1 MPFPKGFLW
10 GGATAANQCE
20 GGYDEGGRGLA
31 NVDVIPH
38 GPERN
43 DVSRGL
49 RRMLDFEPG
58 YYYPAQTGIDFY
70 HRYREDIALFAEM
83 GFKVFRLS
91 IAWSRI
97 FPNGDEEEPNEAGL
111 AFYEDVFRCC
121 REHGIEPLV
130 TITHFD
136 CPIHLVKKYGAW
148 RNRTLIELYK
158 RLVTVLFNRYRGLVR
173 WWITFNEMNMI
184 LHRPFMGAG
193 IVLEPGEN
201 AREAEYRA
209 AHNELVASA
218 WATKIAHE
226 VDPENKVGCML
237 AAGSYYPYSCR
248 PEDVRAAQVKNQED
262 LFFVDV
268 QARGHYPGYALKM
281 LEREG
286 IDVGMTAE
294 DERILAEN
302 TVDFISGI
310 FQPILGPLAAA
321 GIMKGL
327 LSLITY
333 FVPAFAND
341 GLYTLLYTVADGFF
355 YFLPV
360 ALAFSAARKFR
371 MNEFTGVA
379 IGVALLY
386 PTMVALTSGEALG
399 SIDLGVAGTFSWYA
413 TALGVPIIMP
423 VSGYVSSVIPVL
435 LMVWF
440 GSIIERWLKSW
451 MPAALKMFLVP
462 LATMTV
468 SIVLGY
474 LVIGPVATLITNL
487 LSAAFSFIFQ
497 LPVVGS
503 VLGSALVGGLW
514 MCLVIFGFHW
524 SLIPISIMNLNTLG
538 HDSVLA
544 ATIGHGFALG
554 AVIFAMYLRNKDE
567 RFRGIALPAMISAFF
582 FGVTEPGI
590 YGIALPNKRAFV
602 VACLS
607 SAVGGAIVGMT
618 GALMYIS
625 GGLGV
630 FNLLNFIDGT
640 PGGAGISHMIFAIIA
655 SLVSAVLAFVIEF
668 ITYRPNDDE
677 EGAC

>member
-1 MPFPKGFLW
+1 
-10 GGATAANQCE
+10 
-20 GGYDEGGRGLA
+20 
-31 NVDVIPH
+31 
-38 GPERN
+38 
-43 DVSRGL
+43 
-49 RRMLDFEPG
+49 MLDFEPG

-302 TVDFISGI
+302 TVDLISGI

-327 LSLITY
+327 LALITY

-677 EGAC
+677 GGAR

>member
-327 LSLITY
+327 LALITY

-451 MPAALKMFLVP
+451 MPAALKIFLVP

-544 ATIGHGFALG
+544 ATVGHGFALG

>member
-1 MPFPKGFLW
+1 MAGKYDDLARSILENV
-10 GGATAANQCE
+10 GGAENVTSVAHCITRVRFKLKDESRANTPKIEALKGVIQVIQANGQYQVVVGNIVE
-20 GGYDEGGRGLA
+20 DVYDAVLEAGGLA
-31 NVDVIPH
+31 
-38 GPERN
+38 G
-43 DVSRGL
+43 G
-49 RRMLDFEPG
+49 G
-58 YYYPAQTGIDFY
+58 
-70 HRYREDIALFAEM
+70 
-83 GFKVFRLS
+83 
-91 IAWSRI
+91 
-97 FPNGDEEEPNEAGL
+97 
-111 AFYEDVFRCC
+111 
-121 REHGIEPLV
+121 
-130 TITHFD
+130 
-136 CPIHLVKKYGAW
+136 
-148 RNRTLIELYK
+148 
-158 RLVTVLFNRYRGLVR
+158 
-173 WWITFNEMNMI
+173 
-184 LHRPFMGAG
+184 
-193 IVLEPGEN
+193 
-201 AREAEYRA
+201 
-209 AHNELVASA
+209 SA
-218 WATKIAHE
+218 
-226 VDPENKVGCML
+226 
-237 AAGSYYPYSCR
+237 
-248 PEDVRAAQVKNQED
+248 
-262 LFFVDV
+262 
-268 QARGHYPGYALKM
+268 
-281 LEREG
+281 
-286 IDVGMTAE
+286 AE
-294 DERILAEN
+294 DEPEGEK
-302 TVDFISGI
+302 TVASVIIDLISGI

-327 LSLITY
+327 LALFTY
-333 FVPAFAND
+333 FVPDFAND

-379 IGVALLY
+379 IGVALVY
-386 PTMVALTSGEALG
+386 PTMVALTSGEVLG

-413 TALGVPIIMP
+413 TALGIPIIMP
-423 VSGYVSSVIPVL
+423 ASGYASSVIPVL

-440 GSIIERWLKSW
+440 GSLVERWLKGW

-487 LSAAFSFIFQ
+487 LSVAFSFIFQ
-497 LPVVGS
+497 LPVVGA

-538 HDSVLA
+538 HDYVLA

-554 AVIFAMYLRNKDE
+554 AVIFAMYLRNRDE

-590 YGIALPNKRAFV
+590 YGVALPNKRAFV

-630 FNLLNFIDGT
+630 FNLLNFIDET
-640 PGGAGISHMIFAIIA
+640 PGGAGISHMVFAIVA
-655 SLVSAVLAFVIEF
+655 SLVSAVLAFVVEF
-668 ITYRPNDDE
+668 VTYRPDAE
-677 EGAC
+677 EGAPELAPVQTEYERGTVCSPVTGYERGTVCSPVTGTVVQLSETPDPVFSSGAMGVGVAVVPDGETVFSPVSGTVLSAMPHAVGILSDDGAEVLVHVGIDTVEMGGDGLTCHVAQDSRVAAGDPIVTFSKEKVAAAGKRDTVFVIVTNSDDFASVTPRDNGAVTVGSPILHVVR

>member
-1 MPFPKGFLW
+1 MAEKYDDLARSILENV
-10 GGATAANQCE
+10 GGAENVASVAHCITRVRFKLKDESRANTAKIETLKGVIQVIQANGQYQVVVGNIVE
-20 GGYDEGGRGLA
+20 DVYDA
-31 NVDVIPH
+31 V
-38 GPERN
+38 
-43 DVSRGL
+43 
-49 RRMLDFEPG
+49 M
-58 YYYPAQTGIDFY
+58 
-70 HRYREDIALFAEM
+70 
-83 GFKVFRLS
+83 
-91 IAWSRI
+91 
-97 FPNGDEEEPNEAGL
+97 EAGNFSGG
-111 AFYEDVFRCC
+111 ASADD
-121 REHGIEPLV
+121 EPQGDK
-130 TITHFD
+130 T
-136 CPIHLVKKYGAW
+136 
-148 RNRTLIELYK
+148 
-158 RLVTVLFNRYRGLVR
+158 
-173 WWITFNEMNMI
+173 
-184 LHRPFMGAG
+184 
-193 IVLEPGEN
+193 
-201 AREAEYRA
+201 
-209 AHNELVASA
+209 VASV
-218 WATKIAHE
+218 II
-226 VDPENKVGCML
+226 
-237 AAGSYYPYSCR
+237 
-248 PEDVRAAQVKNQED
+248 D
-262 LFFVDV
+262 L
-268 QARGHYPGYALKM
+268 
-281 LEREG
+281 
-286 IDVGMTAE
+286 
-294 DERILAEN
+294 
-302 TVDFISGI
+302 ISGI

-327 LSLITY
+327 LALITY

-355 YFLPV
+355 YFLP
-360 ALAFSAARKFR
+360 
-371 MNEFTGVA
+371 
-379 IGVALLY
+379 
-386 PTMVALTSGEALG
+386 VALTSGEALG

-440 GSIIERWLKSW
+440 GSILERWLKSW
-451 MPAALKMFLVP
+451 MPTALKMFLVP

-668 ITYRPNDDE
+668 ITYRPNDEE
-677 EGAC
+677 EGAR

>member
-268 QARGHYPGYALKM
+268 RARGHYPGYALKM

-327 LSLITY
+327 LALITY

>member
-302 TVDFISGI
+302 TVDLISGI

-327 LSLITY
+327 LALITY

-655 SLVSAVLAFVIEF
+655 ALVSAVLAFVIEF

>member
-268 QARGHYPGYALKM
+268 RARGHYPGYALKM

-327 LSLITY
+327 LALITY

-544 ATIGHGFALG
+544 ATVGHGFALG

-677 EGAC
+677 GGAR

>member
-1 MPFPKGFLW
+1 
-10 GGATAANQCE
+10 
-20 GGYDEGGRGLA
+20 
-31 NVDVIPH
+31 
-38 GPERN
+38 
-43 DVSRGL
+43 
-49 RRMLDFEPG
+49 MLDFEPG

-302 TVDFISGI
+302 TVDLISGI

-327 LSLITY
+327 LALITY

-487 LSAAFSFIFQ
+487 LSAAFSSIFQ

-544 ATIGHGFALG
+544 ATVGHGFALG

>member
-237 AAGSYYPYSCR
+237 AAGSYDPYSCR

-268 QARGHYPGYALKM
+268 RARGHYPGYALKM

-327 LSLITY
+327 LALITY

-544 ATIGHGFALG
+544 ATVGHGFALG

>member
-38 GPERN
+38 GSERN

-327 LSLITY
+327 LALITY

-474 LVIGPVATLITNL
+474 LVIGPVATPITNL

>member
-31 NVDVIPH
+31 NVDVITH

-49 RRMLDFEPG
+49 WRMLDFEPG

-248 PEDVRAAQVKNQED
+248 PEDIRAAQVKNQED

-268 QARGHYPGYALKM
+268 RARGHYPGYALKM

-327 LSLITY
+327 LALITY

-544 ATIGHGFALG
+544 ATVGHGFALG

>member
-268 QARGHYPGYALKM
+268 RARGHYPGYALKM

-327 LSLITY
+327 LALITY

-386 PTMVALTSGEALG
+386 PTMVVLTSGEALG

>member
-302 TVDFISGI
+302 TVDLISGI

-327 LSLITY
+327 LALITY

-487 LSAAFSFIFQ
+487 LSAAFSSIFQ

-668 ITYRPNDDE
+668 ITYRPNDNE

>member
-268 QARGHYPGYALKM
+268 RARGHYPGYALKM

-327 LSLITY
+327 LALITY

-544 ATIGHGFALG
+544 ATVGHGFALG

>member
-38 GPERN
+38 GSERN

-327 LSLITY
+327 LALITY

-640 PGGAGISHMIFAIIA
+640 PGGAGISHMVFAIIA

>member
-1 MPFPKGFLW
+1 
-10 GGATAANQCE
+10 
-20 GGYDEGGRGLA
+20 
-31 NVDVIPH
+31 
-38 GPERN
+38 
-43 DVSRGL
+43 
-49 RRMLDFEPG
+49 MLDFEPG

-440 GSIIERWLKSW
+440 GSVIERWLKSW

>member
-1 MPFPKGFLW
+1 
-10 GGATAANQCE
+10 
-20 GGYDEGGRGLA
+20 
-31 NVDVIPH
+31 
-38 GPERN
+38 
-43 DVSRGL
+43 
-49 RRMLDFEPG
+49 MLDFEPG

>member
-327 LSLITY
+327 LALITY

-677 EGAC
+677 GGAR

>member
-302 TVDFISGI
+302 TVDLISGI

-440 GSIIERWLKSW
+440 GSVIERWLKSW

>member
-1 MPFPKGFLW
+1 
-10 GGATAANQCE
+10 
-20 GGYDEGGRGLA
+20 
-31 NVDVIPH
+31 
-38 GPERN
+38 
-43 DVSRGL
+43 
-49 RRMLDFEPG
+49 MLDFEPG

-281 LEREG
+281 LELEG

-302 TVDFISGI
+302 TVDLISGI

-327 LSLITY
+327 LALITY

-544 ATIGHGFALG
+544 ATVGHGFALG

>member
-1 MPFPKGFLW
+1 MATNKQIAENVLKAV
-10 GGATAANQCE
+10 GGKENVVNLAHCFTRLRFTLKDESKVDQDALRKTQGVIQLIMAGGQCQVVVGSKVDALYDLICETYGISTAVE
-20 GGYDEGGRGLA
+20 E
-31 NVDVIPH
+31 
-38 GPERN
+38 N
-43 DVSRGL
+43 DVADGQKHNPINTLMNTMSGVL
-49 RRMLDFEPG
+49 APTL
-58 YYYPAQTGIDFY
+58 GI
-70 HRYREDIALFAEM
+70 L
-83 GFKVFRLS
+83 
-91 IAWSRI
+91 
-97 FPNGDEEEPNEAGL
+97 
-111 AFYEDVFRCC
+111 
-121 REHGIEPLV
+121 
-130 TITHFD
+130 T
-136 CPIHLVKKYGAW
+136 
-148 RNRTLIELYK
+148 
-158 RLVTVLFNRYRGLVR
+158 
-173 WWITFNEMNMI
+173 
-184 LHRPFMGAG
+184 
-193 IVLEPGEN
+193 
-201 AREAEYRA
+201 
-209 AHNELVASA
+209 
-218 WATKIAHE
+218 
-226 VDPENKVGCML
+226 
-237 AAGSYYPYSCR
+237 
-248 PEDVRAAQVKNQED
+248 
-262 LFFVDV
+262 
-268 QARGHYPGYALKM
+268 
-281 LEREG
+281 
-286 IDVGMTAE
+286 
-294 DERILAEN
+294 
-302 TVDFISGI
+302 
-310 FQPILGPLAAA
+310 AA
-321 GIMKGL
+321 GIIKGVI
-327 LSLITY
+327 SL
-333 FVPAFAND
+333 FASL
-341 GLYTLLYTVADGFF
+341 GWVSTTSGVYMLLYAVGDGFF

-440 GSIIERWLKSW
+440 GSILERWLKSW

-554 AVIFAMYLRNKDE
+554 AVIFAMYLRNTDE

-640 PGGAGISHMIFAIIA
+640 PGGAGISHMICAIIA
-655 SLVSAVLAFVIEF
+655 ALVSAVLAFVIEF

-677 EGAC
+677 EGAR

>member
-1 MPFPKGFLW
+1 MAEKYDDLARSILENV
-10 GGATAANQCE
+10 GGAENVASVAHCITRVRFKLKDESRANTAKIEALKGVIQVIQANGQYQVVVGNIVE
-20 GGYDEGGRGLA
+20 DVYDAVL
-31 NVDVIPH
+31 
-38 GPERN
+38 
-43 DVSRGL
+43 
-49 RRMLDFEPG
+49 
-58 YYYPAQTGIDFY
+58 
-70 HRYREDIALFAEM
+70 
-83 GFKVFRLS
+83 
-91 IAWSRI
+91 
-97 FPNGDEEEPNEAGL
+97 EAGNFSGG
-111 AFYEDVFRCC
+111 ASADD
-121 REHGIEPLV
+121 EPQGDK
-130 TITHFD
+130 T
-136 CPIHLVKKYGAW
+136 
-148 RNRTLIELYK
+148 
-158 RLVTVLFNRYRGLVR
+158 
-173 WWITFNEMNMI
+173 
-184 LHRPFMGAG
+184 
-193 IVLEPGEN
+193 
-201 AREAEYRA
+201 
-209 AHNELVASA
+209 VASV
-218 WATKIAHE
+218 I
-226 VDPENKVGCML
+226 
-237 AAGSYYPYSCR
+237 
-248 PEDVRAAQVKNQED
+248 
-262 LFFVDV
+262 
-268 QARGHYPGYALKM
+268 
-281 LEREG
+281 
-286 IDVGMTAE
+286 I
-294 DERILAEN
+294 
-302 TVDFISGI
+302 DFISGI

-327 LSLITY
+327 LALITY

-524 SLIPISIMNLNTLG
+524 SLIPHLHHEPEHPRPRQRARRHHRPRVRARSG
-538 HDSVLA
+538 HLC
-544 ATIGHGFALG
+544 H
-554 AVIFAMYLRNKDE
+554 
-567 RFRGIALPAMISAFF
+567 
-582 FGVTEPGI
+582 
-590 YGIALPNKRAFV
+590 
-602 VACLS
+602 
-607 SAVGGAIVGMT
+607 
-618 GALMYIS
+618 
-625 GGLGV
+625 
-630 FNLLNFIDGT
+630 
-640 PGGAGISHMIFAIIA
+640 
-655 SLVSAVLAFVIEF
+655 VS
-668 ITYRPNDDE
+668 
-677 EGAC
+677 